1 MKTAC
6 GSTISKPDTP
16 LTLSLTEAPFSEYL
30 KILRKEGFEDDADI
44 SEELF
49 VSVLTTF
56 GYSREQ
62 VMKTS
67 FSKLEKAVLL
77 IMQDSEK
84 ELAAAIPVSIPG
96 TVIKGEGAEGLSE
109 EALLRLMQRQ
119 LQLTEEEKL
128 RLG

>member
-6 GSTISKPDTP
+6 GSTTSKPDTP
-16 LTLSLTEAPFSEYL
+16 LTLSLTDAPFSEYL

-49 VSVLTTF
+49 VSVLTMF
-56 GYSREQ
+56 GYSKEQ

-67 FSKLEKAVLL
+67 FSKLEKAVLV
-77 IMQDSEK
+77 IMQESEK
-84 ELAAAIPVSIPG
+84 ELAAVPLSLPG
-96 TVIKGEGAEGLSE
+96 TVMKGDGADGLSE
-109 EALLRLMQRQ
+109 ESLMRLAQRQ